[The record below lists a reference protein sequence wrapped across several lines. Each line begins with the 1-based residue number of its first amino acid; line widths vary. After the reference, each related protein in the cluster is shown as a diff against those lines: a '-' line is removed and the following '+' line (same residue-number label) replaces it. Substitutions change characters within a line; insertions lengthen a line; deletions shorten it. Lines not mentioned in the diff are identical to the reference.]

1 MTDATRNMDFQR
13 GRAEHAPILTTEE
26 ARAGETSGHVR
37 LVLAA
42 SLVLSLIAFAVLYAL
57 NV

>member
-1 MTDATRNMDFQR
+1 MADATHFDRPR
-13 GRAEHAPILTTEE
+13 ERAQHAPILSPEE
-26 ARAGETSGHVR
+26 ARQGETSGHVR

-42 SLVLSLIAFAVLYAL
+42 SLILSLIAFAVLYAL

>member
-1 MTDATRNMDFQR
+1 MTATHYDRRDH
-13 GRAEHAPILTTEE
+13 AEHAPILSPDE
-26 ARAGETSGHVR
+26 ARQGETSGHVR

-42 SLVLSLIAFAVLYAL
+42 SLILSLVAFAVLYAL

>member
-1 MTDATRNMDFQR
+1 MTDATHFDRR
-13 GRAEHAPILTTEE
+13 GDHAEHAPILSQDE
-26 ARAGETSGHVR
+26 ARQGETSGHVR

-42 SLVLSLIAFAVLYAL
+42 SLILSLIAFAVLYAL